1 MGNRRSKYQED
12 LINSVSTLDLLFLI
26 NKFGSNLSSGCFDY
40 EVLDVFH
47 NIFDQKPD
55 NINISK
61 ILIFK
66 WISSEKLH
74 RYADQFNNKT
84 SKFFDWGTNENH
96 NWIKTEDLFITVLGK
111 KDTPISDIPNQ
122 LLEALSNSKP
132 HPHKLILSKL
142 RSEIESNG
150 SYAASN
156 IINKNSYRRRG

>member
-1 MGNRRSKYQED
+1 
-12 LINSVSTLDLLFLI
+12 
-26 NKFGSNLSSGCFDY
+26 
-40 EVLDVFH
+40 
-47 NIFDQKPD
+47 
-55 NINISK
+55 
-61 ILIFK
+61 
-66 WISSEKLH
+66 SSEKLH

-156 IINKNSYRRRG
+156 IINKKFLQAAWLKELLQKEDEYAIKT